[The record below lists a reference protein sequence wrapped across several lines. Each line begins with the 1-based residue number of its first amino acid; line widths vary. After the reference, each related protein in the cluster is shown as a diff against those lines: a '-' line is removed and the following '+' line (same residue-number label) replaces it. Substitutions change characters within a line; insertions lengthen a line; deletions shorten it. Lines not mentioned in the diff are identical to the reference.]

1 VTEAGGGTAE
11 MDPVSVETAGAVS
24 VKETVVAVLV
34 SEASLEDAAEAELAE
49 LADKTML
56 DRTELAAVFVEAWLD
71 RDSINAEL
79 LA

>member
-1 VTEAGGGTAE
+1 

-34 SEASLEDAAEAELAE
+34 SEASLEDAAKAELAE
-49 LADKTML
+49 LADETML

>member
-1 VTEAGGGTAE
+1 

>member
-1 VTEAGGGTAE
+1 

-49 LADKTML
+49 LADETML